1 MADNTKLGTIL
12 ILVVVCVGVL
22 LIVSSGISALQS
34 YQTIAD
40 PDNETVTQTP
50 EMTTTSVPTTAPS
63 VASTASSVPAATTLG
78 ATETVR
84 TLTQPTATVTASVTI
99 ATQSTSPTVSQTT
112 AAAPAKAPA
121 AGDPILGNWAGEKT
135 MTIVFVSAHG
145 SATATFRDDYSGS
158 AAGDFQG
165 AGRDETFDAN
175 FIWENLGNG
184 KYLGAYGDKTLEFS
198 LDGEVLTMTLN
209 PKKLGVVESEIL
221 NMDIPFEM
229 HRV

>member
-12 ILVVVCVGVL
+12 ILAVICVGVL

-50 EMTTTSVPTTAPS
+50 EMMTSPVPTTAPS
-63 VASTASSVPAATTLG
+63 VASTTSAVPAATTLG
-78 ATETVR
+78 ATETVQ
-84 TLTQPTATVTASVTI
+84 TLAQPTATTA
-99 ATQSTSPTVSQTT
+99 AQSTSPTVSQTV

-121 AGDPILGNWAGEKT
+121 TGDPILGNWAGEKT
-135 MTIVFVSAHG
+135 MKIVFVSAHG

-165 AGRDETFDAN
+165 AGRDEIFDAN

-184 KYLGAYGDKTLEFS
+184 KYLGTYGDKTLEFS